1 MNQEINIDDLSH
13 AKLFKLFESIPSDAE
28 SMIGNESD
36 FEEDVTDNIIEVG
49 N

>member
-13 AKLFKLFESIPSDAE
+13 DQLFDLFETI
-28 SMIGNESD
+28 IGDEPN
-36 FEEDVTDNIIEVG
+36 FEDVTNNIIEVG